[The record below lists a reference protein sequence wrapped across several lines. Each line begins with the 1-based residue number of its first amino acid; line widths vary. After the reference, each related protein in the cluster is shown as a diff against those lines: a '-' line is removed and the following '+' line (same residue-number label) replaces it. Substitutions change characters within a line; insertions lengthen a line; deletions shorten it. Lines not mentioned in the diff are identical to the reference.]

1 MQKTE
6 KPVMSN
12 MRIQA
17 WIAVVLFSAALNAKA
32 DDFARGSDL
41 YAHHCQSCHTDVLH
55 RSNQKVKNLVELR
68 ARVQAWAAHT
78 GNGWRPQE
86 VDDVVLFLNKSFYR
100 F

>member
-17 WIAVVLFSAALNAKA
+17 RIAVVLFCAALNAKA

-41 YAHHCQSCHTDVLH
+41 YANHCQSCHADDLH
-55 RSNQKVKNLVELR
+55 RCNQKVKNLVELR

-78 GNGWRPQE
+78 GNGWRSQE

>member
-1 MQKTE
+1 M
-6 KPVMSN
+6 MSN

-17 WIAVVLFSAALNAKA
+17 RIAVVLFCAALNAKA

-41 YAHHCQSCHTDVLH
+41 YTHHCQSCHTDDLH